1 MSAKIYV
8 PAIDGWDFFED
19 NIGELKGKS
28 VEIASGD
35 DTFIYMTEHAGLPL
49 LTVECLGV
57 DVEIVPITS
66 SAELY
71 YHLGRL
77 YRDYILLPDENIA
90 ESTPDESA
98 EEDAEALSRDELAIR
113 RLCRSYTSSPD
124 ENIVELEP
132 DEPTDWDDERLSDDE
147 LAILR
152 DDELMCATQDFL
164 TVLLSKEDYEDLFA
178 CFEFDTCREVLMSI
192 CNMFWETYAID
203 IDWPLTE
210 RDMEGIT
217 DD

>member
-8 PAIDGWDFFED
+8 PVIDGWDFFED
-19 NIGELKGKS
+19 NIGELKEKS
-28 VEIASGD
+28 VEIASD
-35 DTFIYMTEHAGLPL
+35 DGASVYMTEHAGLPL

-57 DVEIVPITS
+57 DVETVPIAS
-66 SAELY
+66 SGELY

-77 YRDYILLPDENIA
+77 YRDYILLPDDNIVEPA
-90 ESTPDESA
+90 PDEPS
-98 EEDAEALSRDELAIR
+98 EEDTEALSR
-113 RLCRSYTSSPD
+113 
-124 ENIVELEP
+124 
-132 DEPTDWDDERLSDDE
+132 DE

-210 RDMEGIT
+210 RDMEGVT

>member
-19 NIGELKGKS
+19 NIGELKEKS
-28 VEIASGD
+28 VEIASD
-35 DTFIYMTEHAGLPL
+35 DGTSVYMTEHAGFPL
-49 LTVECLGV
+49 LTVECLGAE
-57 DVEIVPITS
+57 VETVQIAS

-77 YRDYILLPDENIA
+77 YRDYILLPSEAMTRLSQDRCGEPSVPNI
-90 ESTPDESA
+90 
-98 EEDAEALSRDELAIR
+98 EL
-113 RLCRSYTSSPD
+113 
-124 ENIVELEP
+124 VP
-132 DEPTDWDDERLSDDE
+132 DEPVEVDAEELDDDE